1 MPKRFAIPILAI
13 LFVLGLYSAYWVY
26 ARGQIVQYVEDWE
39 AAQIE
44 AGFTIE
50 HSEIRVGGYPYRFA
64 VSAENVVMRAP
75 EIDGGWE
82 LELNSFEAD
91 AMPYDFSHWIIS
103 LGDTLRFRQDGQGL
117 ALMSE
122 SARFSVSGADGVTQR
137 IGADV
142 ANLTIEGLGNSRAAV
157 SSVGALR
164 LSASTGESG
173 NMAIRVQLD
182 DVALVG
188 DEIDP
193 ILLGSFGDQITRLQ
207 ADFVITQWAALASS
221 ADLAAW
227 SRAEGVYS
235 LREFHIGWGRLNMDA
250 EGEMGLDD
258 ALRPTGRISLN
269 LVDPEAVV
277 DAMIESG
284 AISEENSGALRLVA
298 QSAPRGDNGTAI
310 PLSFRNGGVYFGP
323 VRLGQVGS
331 IAN

>member
-13 LFVLGLYSAYWVY
+13 LTVLGLYSAYWVY
-26 ARGQIVQYVEDWE
+26 ARGQIVQYVEDWR

-44 AGFTIE
+44 AGFMIE
-50 HSEIRVGGYPYRFA
+50 HSAVRVGGFPYRFA
-64 VSAENVVMRAP
+64 VSAEDVVMRAP
-75 EIDGGWE
+75 EIDGGWV

-91 AMPYDFSHWIIS
+91 AMPYDFSHWIITM
-103 LGDTLRFRQDGQGL
+103 GDTLRFQQDGQGL

-122 SARFSVSGADGVTQR
+122 GARFSVSGTDGVTQR
-137 IGADV
+137 IV
-142 ANLTIEGLGNSRAAV
+142 ANISNLTIEGLGNSQAVISSIGTVRLGAAT
-157 SSVGALR
+157 GAD
-164 LSASTGESG
+164 G

-182 DVALVG
+182 EVALVG
-188 DEIDP
+188 EEIDP
-193 ILLGSFGDQITRLQ
+193 VLIDSFGDRISLLR
-207 ADFVITQWAALASS
+207 AHFVISQWAALASS

-235 LREFHIGWGRLNMDA
+235 LREFHIAWGRLNMAA
-250 EGEMGLDD
+250 EGDMGLDE

-298 QSAPRGDNGTAI
+298 QTAPRGDNGTAI

-331 IAN
+331 IAD